1 MKPLQAGLSGM
12 LTGFLFGC
20 AICLVQSIALPD
32 ALFRIFVLTSA
43 GAWMG
48 VLLAWLN
55 QILPSNV
62 EHQREHRDN
71 NA

>member
-20 AICLVQSIALPD
+20 AICLVQNISIPD
-32 ALFRIFVLTSA
+32 ALLRIFILTSA

-55 QILPSNV
+55 QILPSKITHPS
-62 EHQREHRDN
+62 EHTDN
-71 NA
+71 GT